1 MDDDTD
7 MDVMANSTN
16 TQQKPNMSA
25 PNALARFRGTPDPGS
40 PRAGV
45 VAITVGTILL
55 LTMFVLNQVVRLDP
69 NRGKP
74 PAGSTPATVTIAPG
88 EQEPFAFA
96 SRILLKFVHG
106 WNTTFGVR
114 DPAANA
120 AWMPQID
127 DAAVTPV
134 EKFRAAIAAGHLIGA
149 AAAEERLAGLGD
161 LEKIGLQEDAAL
173 YRRVLAGKTLDSA
186 DRDVLIQRHGWF
198 GRLALNFGKPATDPE
213 VEDLLKN
220 GLKIMML
227 GLVAF
232 FGVGLAMLVGVGLF
246 VLVVVMWAAGKLRWR
261 FVPPS
266 PGGSVFAET
275 FPIFLCGFLLLS
287 LGTTFLPSTIGVSGK
302 LMMQW
307 LLLPLIF
314 WPLVRGTRWADF
326 CERIGWTKGAGIVR
340 EIGSGVVAYLA
351 GLPLMGIALFATLI
365 LVSVVYPMVT
375 GHKVKPDDNPTAELV
390 AKATGWQVIVFF
402 LLATVWAPIVE
413 EAVFRGSLHRHLRSR
428 LPMIPAAVISSVFFG
443 ILHPLPAPLLLPVT
457 TVGFNMALMREWR
470 GSLIASM
477 TAHALNNATILIL
490 LFTMMSLS
498 AA

>member
-7 MDVMANSTN
+7 MDEMSTSM
-16 TQQKPNMSA
+16 TKQEPNKIGTR
-25 PNALARFRGTPDPGS
+25 ALTRSRGSPDPGS

-55 LTMFVLNQVVRLDP
+55 ITMFVLNQVVRLDP

-74 PAGSTPATVTIAPG
+74 AAGSTPATVTVAPG

-106 WNTTFGVR
+106 WNTTFGVQ

-134 EKFRAAIAAGHLIGA
+134 DKFRAAIAAGHLIGA
-149 AAAEERLAGLGD
+149 PAAEERLAGLGD
-161 LEKIGLQEDAAL
+161 LENVGLKEDAAL
-173 YRRVLAGKTLDSA
+173 YRRILAGEQLVGTERDTL
-186 DRDVLIQRHGWF
+186 IKRHGWF
-198 GRLALNFGKPATDPE
+198 GRLALTYGKPPTDPE

-220 GLKIMML
+220 GLKIMTL

-232 FGVGLAMLVGVGLF
+232 FGVGIAMLAGVGLF
-246 VLVVVMWAAGKLRWR
+246 ILAVVMWASGKLRWR

-275 FPIFLCGFLLLS
+275 FPIFLGGFLLLS

-302 LMMQW
+302 LMLQW

-314 WPLVRGTRWADF
+314 WPLVRGTRWEDF
-326 CERIGWTKGAGIVR
+326 CERIGWTRGAGIVR
-340 EIGSGVVAYLA
+340 EMGSGLVAYLA
-351 GLPLMGIALFATLI
+351 GLPLMGIALFVTLI
-365 LVSVVYPMVT
+365 LVSVVYPLIT
-375 GHKVKPDDNPTAELV
+375 GHKVKPDENPTAELV

-428 LPMIPAAVISSVFFG
+428 LPMIPAAIISSVFFG

-477 TAHALNNATILIL
+477 TAHALNNATILTL